1 MIMDIAKTTILGN
14 SGLGVFALSTE
25 KFSIVPF
32 SVKETSLKVISDTLN
47 VNVVQTTIA
56 NSVLVGTM
64 IVGNSNVLFV
74 PGTIKEKEYNVL
86 EERLSNQVKI
96 VELNTKYTALGNL
109 IVLNDKGAI
118 VSEMLEKHA
127 QKQIQ
132 DELNLEITSG
142 NLLGSPLVG
151 SLAMCTNRGALVHPL
166 LSEEEIK
173 EIASILRVKA
183 DVCTI
188 NRGIPYPRVGILAN
202 TKGAVI
208 GTDST
213 GPESMR
219 VFEILL
225 TP

>member
-1 MIMDIAKTTILGN
+1 LDIAKTTILGN

-25 KFSIVPF
+25 DFSIVPY
-32 SVKETSLKVISDTLN
+32 SVKESSLKVISDTLG
-47 VNVVQTTIA
+47 VNLIQTTIA

-64 IVGNSNVLFV
+64 IVGNSKAIFV
-74 PGTIKEKEYNVL
+74 PQTIKEKEYKIL
-86 EERLSNQVKI
+86 EENLSDQTKL
-96 VELNTKYTALGNL
+96 VELNSKYTALGNL
-109 IVLNDKGAI
+109 IVMNDKGAI
-118 VSEMLEKHA
+118 VSDMLEKNA

-132 DELNLEITSG
+132 DELNVEITVG

-151 SLAMCTNRGALVHPL
+151 SLAMSTNRGALVHPL

-173 EIASILRVKA
+173 EVASILRVKV

-188 NRGIPYPRVGILAN
+188 NRGIPYPRVGIIAN
-202 TKGAVI
+202 SKGAVI

-219 VFEILL
+219 IFEVLL

>member
-1 MIMDIAKTTILGN
+1 MDIAKTTILGN

-25 KFSIVPF
+25 KFSVVPF
-32 SVKETSLKVISDTLN
+32 SVKESSLNVISDTLS
-47 VNVVQTTIA
+47 VTVIQTTIA

-74 PGTIKEKEYNVL
+74 PGNIKEKEYNIL
-86 EERLSNQVKI
+86 EENLSNHVKI

-109 IVLNDKGAI
+109 IILNDKGAI

-132 DELNLEITSG
+132 NELNLEITVG

-173 EIASILRVKA
+173 EIASILRVKV

>member
-1 MIMDIAKTTILGN
+1 MCIRDR
-14 SGLGVFALSTE
+14 
-25 KFSIVPF
+25 
-32 SVKETSLKVISDTLN
+32 N

>member
-1 MIMDIAKTTILGN
+1 MDIAKTNILGN

-25 KFSIVPF
+25 SFSIVPF
-32 SVKETSLKVISDTLN
+32 SVKESTLKIIADTLN
-47 VNVVQTTIA
+47 VKVIQTTIA

-64 IVGNSNVLFV
+64 AVGNSNVLFV
-74 PGTIKEKEYNVL
+74 PENIKEKEYNVL
-86 EERLSNQVKI
+86 DENVSDQVKI
-96 VELNTKYTALGNL
+96 VELSSKYTALGNL

-118 VSEMLEKHA
+118 VSEMLEKPA

-132 DELNLEITSG
+132 DELNLEITVG

-151 SLAMCTNRGALVHPL
+151 SLAMSTNRGALVHPL

-173 EIASILRVKA
+173 EIATILRVKA

-202 TKGAVI
+202 TRGAVI
-208 GTDST
+208 GSDST

-219 VFEILL
+219 VFEVLL

>member
-1 MIMDIAKTTILGN
+1 LDIAKTTILGN

-25 KFSIVPF
+25 GFSIVPY
-32 SVKETSLKVISDTLN
+32 SVKESSLKVIANTLS
-47 VNVVQTTIA
+47 VNVIQTTIA

-64 IVGNSNVLFV
+64 VVGNSKAIFV
-74 PGTIKEKEYNVL
+74 PQNIKEKEYKIL
-86 EERLSNQVKI
+86 EENLSDQTKL
-96 VELNTKYTALGNL
+96 VELNSKYTALGNL
-109 IVLNDKGAI
+109 VVMNDKGAI
-118 VSEMLEKHA
+118 VSDMLEKNA

-132 DELNLEITSG
+132 DELNIEITVG

-151 SLAMCTNRGALVHPL
+151 SLAMATNRGALVHPL

-173 EIASILRVKA
+173 EIASILRVKV

-188 NRGIPYPRVGILAN
+188 NRGIPYPRVGIIAN
-202 TKGAVI
+202 SKGAVI

-219 VFEILL
+219 IFEVLL
-225 TP
+225 SP

>member
-1 MIMDIAKTTILGN
+1 MDIAKTTVLGN
-14 SGLGVFALSTE
+14 SGLGVFVLSTE

>member
-1 MIMDIAKTTILGN
+1 MDIAKTTILGN

-25 KFSIVPF
+25 NFAIVPF
-32 SVKETSLKVISDTLN
+32 SVKESSLKVVSDTLN
-47 VNVVQTTIA
+47 VKVIQTTIA

-64 IVGNSNVLFV
+64 TAGNSNVLFV
-74 PGTIKEKEYNVL
+74 PENIKEKEFNIL
-86 EERLSNQVKI
+86 EEELPSQVKI
-96 VELNTKYTALGNL
+96 VELNSKYTALGNL
-109 IVLNDKGAI
+109 MVLNDKGAI

-132 DELNLEITSG
+132 DELGLKTIAG

-151 SLAMCTNRGALVHPL
+151 SLAMSTNRGALVHPL
-166 LSEEEIK
+166 LSEEEIN
-173 EIASILRVKA
+173 EISSFLRVKA

-188 NRGIPYPRVGILAN
+188 NRGIPYPRVGIIAN

-219 VFEILL
+219 VFEVLL
-225 TP
+225 SP

>member
-1 MIMDIAKTTILGN
+1 MDIAKTTILGN

-25 KFSIVPF
+25 DFSIVPY
-32 SVKETSLKVISDTLN
+32 SVKESSLKVISDTLS
-47 VNVVQTTIA
+47 VKVIQTTIA

-64 IVGNSNVLFV
+64 IVGNSKVIFV
-74 PGTIKEKEYNVL
+74 PQNIKEKEYKIL
-86 EERLSNQVKI
+86 EESLSDQTKL

-109 IVLNDKGAI
+109 IVMNDKGAI
-118 VSEMLEKHA
+118 VSDMLEKDA

-132 DELNLEITSG
+132 DELNIEITVG

-151 SLAMCTNRGALVHPL
+151 SIAMSTNRGALVHPL

-188 NRGIPYPRVGILAN
+188 NRGIPYPRVGIIAN
-202 TKGAVI
+202 SKGAVI

-219 VFEILL
+219 IFEVLL

>member
-1 MIMDIAKTTILGN
+1 LDIAKTTILGN

-25 KFSIVPF
+25 DFSIVPY
-32 SVKETSLKVISDTLN
+32 SVKESSLKVISDTLS
-47 VNVVQTTIA
+47 VNVIQTTIA

-64 IVGNSNVLFV
+64 IVGNSKAIFV
-74 PGTIKEKEYNVL
+74 PQNIKEKEYKIL
-86 EERLSNQVKI
+86 EENLSDQTKL
-96 VELNTKYTALGNL
+96 VELNSKYTALGNL
-109 IVLNDKGAI
+109 IVMNDKGAI
-118 VSEMLEKHA
+118 VSDMLEKNA

-132 DELNLEITSG
+132 DELNVEITVG

-151 SLAMCTNRGALVHPL
+151 SLAMSTNRGALVHPL

-173 EIASILRVKA
+173 EVASILRVKV

-188 NRGIPYPRVGILAN
+188 NRGIPYPRVGIIAN
-202 TKGAVI
+202 SKGAVI

-219 VFEILL
+219 IFEVLL

>member
-1 MIMDIAKTTILGN
+1 MDIAKTTILGN

-25 KFSIVPF
+25 DFSIVPY
-32 SVKETSLKVISDTLN
+32 SVKESSLKVISDTLS
-47 VNVVQTTIA
+47 VKVIQTTIA

-64 IVGNSNVLFV
+64 IVGNSKVIFV
-74 PGTIKEKEYNVL
+74 PQNIKEKEYKIL
-86 EERLSNQVKI
+86 EESLSDQTKL

-109 IVLNDKGAI
+109 IVMNDKGAI
-118 VSEMLEKHA
+118 VSDMLEKNA

-132 DELNLEITSG
+132 DELNIEITVG

-151 SLAMCTNRGALVHPL
+151 SIAMSTNRGALVHPL

-188 NRGIPYPRVGILAN
+188 NRGIPYPRVGIIAN
-202 TKGAVI
+202 SKGAVI

-219 VFEILL
+219 IFEVLL

>member
-1 MIMDIAKTTILGN
+1 MDIAKTTILGN

-25 KFSIVPF
+25 DFSIVPY
-32 SVKETSLKVISDTLN
+32 SVKESSLKVISDTLS
-47 VNVVQTTIA
+47 VKVIQTTIA

-64 IVGNSNVLFV
+64 IVGNSKVIFV
-74 PGTIKEKEYNVL
+74 PQNIKEKEYKIL
-86 EERLSNQVKI
+86 EESLSDQTKL

-109 IVLNDKGAI
+109 IVMNDKGAI
-118 VSEMLEKHA
+118 VSDMLEKNA

-132 DELNLEITSG
+132 DELNIEITVG

-151 SLAMCTNRGALVHPL
+151 SLAMSTNRGALVHPL

-173 EIASILRVKA
+173 EVASILRVKA

-188 NRGIPYPRVGILAN
+188 NRGIPYPRVGIIAN
-202 TKGAVI
+202 SKGAVI

-219 VFEILL
+219 IFEVLL

>member
-1 MIMDIAKTTILGN
+1 MDIAKTTILGN

-86 EERLSNQVKI
+86 EEHLSNQVKI
-96 VELNTKYTALGNL
+96 VELNTKYTALGNV

-188 NRGIPYPRVGILAN
+188 NIGIPYPRVGILAN

>member
-1 MIMDIAKTTILGN
+1 MDIAKTTILGN

-25 KFSIVPF
+25 DFSIVPY
-32 SVKETSLKVISDTLN
+32 SVKESSLKVISDTLG
-47 VNVVQTTIA
+47 VNLIQTTIA

-64 IVGNSNVLFV
+64 IVGNSKAIFV
-74 PGTIKEKEYNVL
+74 PQTIKEKEYKIL
-86 EERLSNQVKI
+86 EENLSDQTKL
-96 VELNTKYTALGNL
+96 VELNSKYTALGNL
-109 IVLNDKGAI
+109 IVMNDKGAI
-118 VSEMLEKHA
+118 VSDMLEKNA

-132 DELNLEITSG
+132 DELNVEITVG

-151 SLAMCTNRGALVHPL
+151 SLAMSTNRGALVHPL

-173 EIASILRVKA
+173 EVASILRVKV

-188 NRGIPYPRVGILAN
+188 NRGIPYPRVGIIAN
-202 TKGAVI
+202 SKGAVI

-219 VFEILL
+219 IFEVLL

>member
-1 MIMDIAKTTILGN
+1 MDIAKTTILGN

-25 KFSIVPF
+25 DFSIVPY
-32 SVKETSLKVISDTLN
+32 SVKESSLKVISDTLS
-47 VNVVQTTIA
+47 VKVIQTTIA

-64 IVGNSNVLFV
+64 IVGNSKVIFV
-74 PGTIKEKEYNVL
+74 PQNIKEKEYKIL
-86 EERLSNQVKI
+86 EESLSNQTKL

-109 IVLNDKGAI
+109 IVMNDKGAI
-118 VSEMLEKHA
+118 VSDMLEKNA

-132 DELNLEITSG
+132 DELNIEITVG

-151 SLAMCTNRGALVHPL
+151 SIAMSTNRGALVHPL

-173 EIASILRVKA
+173 EIASILRVKV

-188 NRGIPYPRVGILAN
+188 NRGIPYPRVGIIAN
-202 TKGAVI
+202 SKGAVI

-219 VFEILL
+219 IFEVLL

>member
-1 MIMDIAKTTILGN
+1 MDIAKTTILGN

>member
-1 MIMDIAKTTILGN
+1 LDIAKTTILGN

-25 KFSIVPF
+25 DFSIVPY
-32 SVKETSLKVISDTLN
+32 SVKESSLKVISDTLS
-47 VNVVQTTIA
+47 VKVIQTTIA

-64 IVGNSNVLFV
+64 IVGNSKVIFV
-74 PGTIKEKEYNVL
+74 PQNIKEKEYKIL
-86 EERLSNQVKI
+86 EESLSNQTKL

-109 IVLNDKGAI
+109 IVMNDKGAI
-118 VSEMLEKHA
+118 VSDMLEKNA

-132 DELNLEITSG
+132 DELNIEITVG

-151 SLAMCTNRGALVHPL
+151 SIAMSTNRGALVHPL

-173 EIASILRVKA
+173 EIASILRVKV

-188 NRGIPYPRVGILAN
+188 NRGIPYPRVGIIAN
-202 TKGAVI
+202 SKGAVI

-219 VFEILL
+219 IFEVLL

>member
-1 MIMDIAKTTILGN
+1 MDIAKTTILGN

-25 KFSIVPF
+25 DFSIVPY
-32 SVKETSLKVISDTLN
+32 SIKESSLKVISDTLS
-47 VNVVQTTIA
+47 VNVIQTTIA

-64 IVGNSNVLFV
+64 IIGNSKAILV
-74 PGTIKEKEYNVL
+74 PQNIKEKEYKIL
-86 EERLSNQVKI
+86 EENLSGQIKL
-96 VELNTKYTALGNL
+96 VELNSKYTALGNL
-109 IVLNDKGAI
+109 IVMNDKGAI
-118 VSEMLEKHA
+118 VSDMLEKNA

-132 DELNLEITSG
+132 DELDIEIVVG

-151 SLAMCTNRGALVHPL
+151 SLVMSTNRGALVHPL
-166 LSEEEIK
+166 FSEEEIK
-173 EIASILRVKA
+173 EIASILRVKV

-188 NRGIPYPRVGILAN
+188 NRGIPYPRVGIIAN
-202 TKGAVI
+202 SKGAVI

-219 VFEILL
+219 IFEVLL

>member
-1 MIMDIAKTTILGN
+1 MDIAKTTVLGN

-86 EERLSNQVKI
+86 EEHLSNQVKI

>member
-1 MIMDIAKTTILGN
+1 MDIAKTTILGN

-86 EERLSNQVKI
+86 EEHLSNQVKI

>member
-1 MIMDIAKTTILGN
+1 MDIAKTTVLGN